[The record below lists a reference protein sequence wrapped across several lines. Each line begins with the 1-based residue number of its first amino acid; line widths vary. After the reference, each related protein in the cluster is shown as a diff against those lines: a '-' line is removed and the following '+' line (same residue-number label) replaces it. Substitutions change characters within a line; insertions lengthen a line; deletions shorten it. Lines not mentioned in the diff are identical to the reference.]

1 MNSMRVPAV
10 FVVVAASFACAAC
23 SGAAEPSGAVTFPA
37 DAYFTM
43 ATKSGALHLEVRASP
58 QPPERGT
65 NAFELTVRDAS
76 SGEPRDDLTL
86 AVKPWMP
93 AMNHG
98 SSAIPVVTPAG
109 HGKYVVTEVY
119 LFMPGHWE
127 LQTSFTGAVTDYVA
141 PAVDIP

>member
-1 MNSMRVPAV
+1 MRRSAG
-10 FVVVAASFACAAC
+10 FVAIAASLACAAC
-23 SGAAEPSGAVTFPA
+23 SGAAERSGPVTFPA
-37 DAYFTM
+37 DAYFTIP
-43 ATKSGALHLEVRASP
+43 TESGALSIEVRASP

-65 NAFELTVRDAS
+65 NAFELTLRDSA
-76 SGEPRDDLTL
+76 GGKPRDDLHV

-109 HGKYVVTEVY
+109 DGKYVVTEVY

-127 LQTSFTGAVTDYVA
+127 LQTSISGAMTDYAA

>member
-1 MNSMRVPAV
+1 M
-10 FVVVAASFACAAC
+10 
-23 SGAAEPSGAVTFPA
+23 T
-37 DAYFTM
+37 TQ
-43 ATKSGALHLEVRASP
+43 SGALHLEVRTSP

-65 NAFELTVRDAS
+65 NAIELTVTNAS
-76 SGEPRDDLTL
+76 DGKPRDDLTL

-98 SSAIPVVTPAG
+98 SSAIPTVTPAG

-127 LQTSFTGAVTDYVA
+127 LQTSISGAMTDYAA